1 MEKSSLLRH
10 SIHISVI
17 TLLGRFL
24 GLARVRLEAL
34 VLGGGDLASGWFL
47 AFTLPNLFR
56 RLLGEGALGQALIPL
71 IAEAERDGGT
81 LQVKKELAVVFAW
94 LGIVLAGIVVFIAGA
109 ALVAQHLT
117 ADISDGFWATER
129 IRIFL
134 RLAPLLIPYAFF
146 MCLVG
151 AIGAVLNYSKVF
163 VLPALGSL
171 LLNLFMI
178 GGLGTV
184 YAGLP
189 GTENPFENLKLFG
202 VLVLVSGATQLV
214 MMAALLKHYDR
225 FPAWSA
231 RGKIDRRSVMARL
244 YKMLLPGLGSG
255 AVVQLS
261 FLIDRTMAT
270 WIGAQAVPALTY
282 VDRLIDVPI
291 GIFAIS
297 LSSVLMA
304 SMSRSAAEGNV
315 EAIVSELVYSL
326 RQVFFISIPMA
337 VTIVVFHET
346 MIRLLCYGGNFTAS
360 DLGATRAVA
369 YFYGA
374 AIPVFCAMKVVI
386 PVFLARKKMATSF
399 YVSLGAL
406 GLNLVLNLLLIKPLQ
421 QGGIALATICSSF
434 VALATFFILLV
445 REGFVLPFGRI
456 FGSFFRC
463 VAAASVV
470 SVAIAATGWMTCRLD
485 WSWGRQ
491 FVRFLAAGILFVA
504 LYAALAALARFPEV
518 KEVADVLLRKK
529 HKKTA

>member
-10 SIHISVI
+10 SINISVI
-17 TLLGRFL
+17 TLIGRFL
-24 GLARVRLEAL
+24 GLLRVRLEAL
-34 VLGGGDLASGWFL
+34 VLGGGELASGWFL

-71 IAEAERDGGT
+71 IAEAERDGAT
-81 LQVKKELAVVFAW
+81 PKVKRELAVIFAW
-94 LGIVLAGIVVFIAGA
+94 LGMVLATIVIVVSLA
-109 ALVAQHLT
+109 AILAQHWT
-117 ADISDGFWATER
+117 QNITDGFWATER

-134 RLAPLLIPYAFF
+134 RLAPLLMPYAFF

-171 LLNLFMI
+171 LLNFFMI
-178 GGLGTV
+178 GGLGAV
-184 YAGLP
+184 YAGM
-189 GTENPFENLKLFG
+189 TAASNPFTDLQLLG
-202 VLVLVSGATQLV
+202 VLVLISGATQLV
-214 MMAALLKHYDR
+214 MMTALLKHYDR
-225 FPAWSA
+225 FPAWDEI
-231 RGKIDRRSVMARL
+231 KKVDRHAVMAKL

-261 FLIDRTMAT
+261 FLADRAMAS
-270 WIGAQAVPALTY
+270 WVGAQAVPALTY

-304 SMSRSAAEGNV
+304 SMSRSAAEGNL

-337 VTIVVFHET
+337 AAIIFFHET
-346 MIRLLCYGGNFTAS
+346 MIRLLCYGGKFTAD
-360 DLGATRAVA
+360 DLAATRAVA

-374 AIPVFCAMKVVI
+374 GIPIFCAMKVVV

-399 YVSLGAL
+399 YVSLCAL
-406 GLNLVLNLLLIKPLQ
+406 ALNLFLNLLLLKPLQ

-434 VALATFFILLV
+434 AALSTFFILLV
-445 REGFVLPFGRI
+445 REGFIIPFGKI

-463 VAAASVV
+463 ALTAAAAAGAIIAVGWMKCRLEWSWIRQFLFFLTAGIAFVVLYIAVAA
-470 SVAIAATGWMTCRLD
+470 L
-485 WSWGRQ
+485 
-491 FVRFLAAGILFVA
+491 L
-504 LYAALAALARFPEV
+504 RFPEV
-518 KEVADVLLRKK
+518 RDFADVMRRKG